1 MLKPFIPQLQTTF
14 TKALN
19 DPTRVVQ
26 SYAATA
32 LSALIVISTKV
43 DPIITELLSSINQS
57 EGPAQESMLF
67 SLTRFNL
74 REELFLLTQPIE
86 QQILLKVGSSVN
98 PDLMGKVGDSLIKV
112 LGTEEDATRV
122 LLLQNPLE
130 HTANS
135 SMKANWRRLSKKTS

>member
-1 MLKPFIPQLQTTF
+1 LIRIIGDRFNWEVKAAILQTLILLINKGGVMLKPFIPQLQTTF

-57 EGPAQESMLF
+57 EGPAQESML
-67 SLTRFNL
+67 S
-74 REELFLLTQPIE
+74 
-86 QQILLKVGSSVN
+86 
-98 PDLMGKVGDSLIKV
+98 
-112 LGTEEDATRV
+112 A
-122 LLLQNPLE
+122 LQV
-130 HTANS
+130 
-135 SMKANWRRLSKKTS
+135 